1 MTLLL
6 EILVSLI
13 ALVVVLDFFTGFRMA
28 KSVINRLRM
37 KADKVADEIRD
48 PVADAHNALQ
58 NIKNKRDEMI
68 YLRKNI
74 LLEIKKAKSKETRSK
89 NEIEKFEN
97 LAKLSAEAGNRDDVR
112 TSLEKKANA
121 NKNLQ
126 AAQLDVSRLSKQED
140 ALETKIKEFDGLIEK
155 AENDKTYLESSLKI
169 NQFNTAVNQVLKD
182 NNGSAL
188 SAIEKLRSDVENSA
202 LEAELSGEIAD
213 EQKSLESKYLSPSSG
228 VSDNDID
235 SYFKKN

>member
-1 MTLLL
+1 MTLLT
-6 EILVSLI
+6 EIIVALI
-13 ALVVVLDFFTGFRMA
+13 ALIVLLDFFTGFRMA

-48 PVADAHNALQ
+48 PIADAHTALS
-58 NIKNKRDEMI
+58 NIKSKREEMI
-68 YLRKNI
+68 NLRKNI
-74 LLEIKKAKSKETRSK
+74 LLEIKKAKSKETRSN

-97 LAKLSAEAGNRDDVR
+97 LAKLAGEAGNADDVR
-112 TSLEKKANA
+112 IALEKKARSR
-121 NKNLQ
+121 KNLE
-126 AAQLDVSRLSKQED
+126 AAQLDSSRLTKQED
-140 ALETKIKEFDGLIEK
+140 ALEEKIKEFDVLIEK

-169 NQFNTAVNQVLKD
+169 NQFNTAVNTVLKD

-213 EQKSLESKYLSPSSG
+213 EQKTLESKYMSPSAE
-228 VSDNDID
+228 VSEADI
-235 SYFKKN
+235 SIYLKK

>member
-1 MTLLL
+1 MTLLT
-6 EILVSLI
+6 EIIVALI

-48 PVADAHNALQ
+48 PIADAHTALS
-58 NIKNKRDEMI
+58 NIKSKREEMI
-68 YLRKNI
+68 NLRKNI
-74 LLEIKKAKSKETRSK
+74 LLEIKKAKSKETRSN

-97 LAKLSAEAGNRDDVR
+97 LAKLAGEAGNADDVR
-112 TSLEKKANA
+112 IALEKKARSR
-121 NKNLQ
+121 KNLQ
-126 AAQLDVSRLSKQED
+126 AAQLDSSRLTKQED
-140 ALETKIKEFDGLIEK
+140 ALEEKIKEFDVLIEK

-169 NQFNTAVNQVLKD
+169 NQFNTAVNTVLKD

-213 EQKSLESKYLSPSSG
+213 EQKSLESKYMSPSAE
-228 VSDNDID
+228 VSEADI
-235 SYFKKN
+235 SIYLKK

>member
-1 MTLLL
+1 MTLLT
-6 EILVSLI
+6 EIIVALI
-13 ALVVVLDFFTGFRMA
+13 ALIVLLDFFTGFRMA

-48 PVADAHNALQ
+48 PIADAHTALS
-58 NIKNKRDEMI
+58 NIKSKREEMI
-68 YLRKNI
+68 NLRKNI
-74 LLEIKKAKSKETRSK
+74 LLEIKKAKSKETRSN

-97 LAKLSAEAGNRDDVR
+97 LAKLAGEAGNADDVR
-112 TSLEKKANA
+112 IALEKKARSR
-121 NKNLQ
+121 KNLE
-126 AAQLDVSRLSKQED
+126 AAQLDSSRLTKQED
-140 ALETKIKEFDGLIEK
+140 ALEEKIKEFDVLIEK

-169 NQFNTAVNQVLKD
+169 NQFNTAVNTVLKD

-213 EQKSLESKYLSPSSG
+213 EQKSLESKYMSPSAE
-228 VSDNDID
+228 VSEADI
-235 SYFKKN
+235 SAYLKK

>member
-1 MTLLL
+1 MTLLT
-6 EILVSLI
+6 EIIVALI
-13 ALVVVLDFFTGFRMA
+13 ALIVLLDFFTGFRMA

-48 PVADAHNALQ
+48 PIADAHTALS
-58 NIKNKRDEMI
+58 NIKSKREEMI
-68 YLRKNI
+68 TLRKNI
-74 LLEIKKAKSKETRSK
+74 LLEIKKAKSKETRSN

-97 LAKLSAEAGNRDDVR
+97 LAKLAGEAGNADDVR
-112 TSLEKKANA
+112 IALEKKTRSR
-121 NKNLQ
+121 KNLQ
-126 AAQLDVSRLSKQED
+126 AAQLDISRLTKQED
-140 ALETKIKEFDGLIEK
+140 ALEEKIKEFDVLIEK

-213 EQKSLESKYLSPSSG
+213 EQKSLESKYMSPSAE
-228 VSDNDID
+228 VSEADI
-235 SYFKKN
+235 SAYLKK

>member
-1 MTLLL
+1 MTLLT
-6 EILVSLI
+6 EIIVALI
-13 ALVVVLDFFTGFRMA
+13 ALIVLLDFFTGFRMA

-48 PVADAHNALQ
+48 PIADAHTALS
-58 NIKNKRDEMI
+58 NIKSKREEMI
-68 YLRKNI
+68 NLRKNI
-74 LLEIKKAKSKETRSK
+74 LLEIKKAKSKETRSN

-97 LAKLSAEAGNRDDVR
+97 LAKLAGEAGNADDVR
-112 TSLEKKANA
+112 IALEKKARSR
-121 NKNLQ
+121 KNLE
-126 AAQLDVSRLSKQED
+126 AAQLDSSRLTKQED
-140 ALETKIKEFDGLIEK
+140 ALEEKIKEFDVLIEK

-169 NQFNTAVNQVLKD
+169 NQFNTAVNTVLKD

-213 EQKSLESKYLSPSSG
+213 EQKTLESKYMSPSAE
-228 VSDNDID
+228 VSEADI
-235 SYFKKN
+235 SAYLKK